1 MRFPITKRAR
11 AKYRFQ
17 TSLFAAD
24 GKVFLPDVKTL
35 HSFVFHINQ
44 TINLHDH
51 PGKTLKASQ
60 IHGMGLLDEIFH
72 HVFNLYLQENP
83 TIINRLFSSLQVTFA
98 PSNMDILLN
107 LFVKHYPPQDV
118 YEERLTTQQYLA
130 RQGVTCSN
138 QETALID
145 LILLWVSTQNQA
157 LIPFASLIWEPDVL
171 IHPLFNPVL
180 KYIEWS
186 FSELPGF
193 GPEKQA
199 LLDMLKSPSEKVPDS
214 IPGQLE
220 YIRIHWGFL
229 LGDLLNFQLLNNFDL
244 IKEEEKPGFT
254 GPGPAEVLVYDSK
267 TMSSSFSSSGFDR
280 EAKAFSLDC
289 DWMPGLVLIAKNI
302 FVWLEQLSKKYNLS
316 ITTLEQIP
324 DDELMNL
331 QAHGINGLWLIGLWQ
346 RSPASARIKQLT
358 GNPEAVSSAY
368 SLYSYRIAEELGG
381 DAAYE
386 ILKQKAEKFGIRLA
400 SDMVPNHM
408 GIDSEWVIQHPEW
421 FLSVNESPFPSY
433 SFNGTDLSSDE
444 NILIQIEDHYYDRSD
459 AAVVF
464 RRTDKRTGISK
475 YIYHGNDGTAMPWND
490 TAQLNY
496 IDPAVREI
504 VIQTIIEIARKFP
517 IIRFDAAMTLA
528 KKHIQRL
535 WYPEPGSGGAI
546 PSRSNHSI
554 TQYNFDQALPKE
566 FWREVVERV
575 EKEVPGTLLLAE
587 AFWLM
592 EGYFVRTLGMH
603 RVYNSAFMH
612 MLRDEDNA
620 GYRKLIKN
628 TLEFDPEILERFVN
642 FMNNPDERTAI
653 DQFGSGDKYF
663 GVCTLMVTLPGLP
676 MFGHG
681 QIEGLTEK
689 YGMEYRKP
697 KLDETGVYELD
708 KQHFNK
714 ISPLLQNRELFASA
728 DHFRLFDFQQP
739 DGNINENVF
748 AFTNQYGKHRVFVLF
763 NNSYQE
769 TDGKVVN
776 SFPHTDAAD
785 RHTGKYSL
793 NIAAAF
799 GLFTENHRY
808 LCLHD
813 LSTDCYQIR
822 LSNQIV
828 EHGFETHLNG
838 YEYHVFTKVQ
848 SSDQLNDETLRQ
860 LYEIYGQNP
869 IPNLQQALNQIY
881 GERNDPVRTN
891 ADLVVRVIE
900 CVQQSR
906 SSDKP
911 DNSQHLAEAVT
922 AYLENV
928 KEISNIQDDLSQ
940 LQAEIMQMLT
950 TLLQIPKLAKSLNV
964 PGTKNV
970 STHLKKISTD
980 LNENYSRTL
989 SLTVWVLVSQ
999 FHKHISTLSSP
1010 SDGIDWINSWNLDQS
1025 IKIALSKSGI
1035 SEDAAEHKT
1044 AFLKLAIKYQD
1055 WFIEGCTMN
1064 HSQILKGWLITPD
1077 IRESLKVN
1085 YYEEILWYHQESF
1098 MELIWWMEI
1107 MPIMK
1112 AFSDQESN
1120 RVTAAETVISLK
1132 DIFKKI
1138 QTRHQKSYC
1147 KVDLLLASKDLP

>member
-1 MRFPITKRAR
+1 MMQFPITKRAR
-11 AKYRFQ
+11 GKYRFAS
-17 TSLFAAD
+17 SLFASN
-24 GKVFLPDVKTL
+24 GKVVLPDVKAL
-35 HSFVFHINQ
+35 HNFVFQINQ
-44 TINLHDH
+44 TINVNDH
-51 PGKTLKASQ
+51 SGKTLKASQ
-60 IHGMGLLDEIFH
+60 IHGMGLLEEIFH
-72 HVFNLYLQENP
+72 HVFNLYQQQNP
-83 TIINRLFSSLQVTFA
+83 NVISNLFSSLQVTFTPA
-98 PSNMDILLN
+98 NLDILLN
-107 LFVKHYPPQDV
+107 LFVKHYPPQV
-118 YEERLTTQQYLA
+118 VVEEHQTTQEYLA
-130 RQGVTCSN
+130 DQSPTGSN
-138 QETALID
+138 QETTLID

-171 IHPLFNPVL
+171 IHPLFNPIL
-180 KYIEWS
+180 KHIERA
-186 FSELPGF
+186 FSDLPGF
-193 GPEKQA
+193 GPAQQSLIE
-199 LLDMLKSPSEKVPDS
+199 MLKSPAEKVPDS

-220 YIRIHWGFL
+220 YIRIHWGYL
-229 LGDLLNFQLLNNFDL
+229 LGDLINFQLLNNIDL

-267 TMSSSFSSSGFDR
+267 SMSSSFSSSGFDR
-280 EAKAFSLDC
+280 EAKAFSLDRE
-289 DWMPGLVLIAKNI
+289 WMPGLVLIAKNI

-316 ITTLEQIP
+316 ITTLDLIP
-324 DDELMNL
+324 DTELMNL
-331 QAHGINGLWLIGLWQ
+331 QTHGINGLWLIGLWQ

-358 GNPEAVSSAY
+358 GNPDAVSSAY

-381 DAAYE
+381 DSAYE
-386 ILKQKAEKFGIRLA
+386 MLKQKAEKFGIRMA

-408 GIDSEWVIQHPEW
+408 GIDSEWVMQHPEW
-421 FLSVNESPFPSY
+421 FLSVGESPFPAY
-433 SFNGTDLSSDE
+433 SFNGPDLSMDE
-444 NILIQIEDHYYDRSD
+444 NILVQIEDHYYDRTD

-464 RRTDKRTGISK
+464 HRMDKRTGESRF
-475 YIYHGNDGTAMPWND
+475 IYHGNDGTAMPWND

-496 IDPAVREI
+496 LDPTVREI
-504 VIQTIIEIARKFP
+504 VIQTIIEIARKSP

-535 WYPEPGSGGAI
+535 WYPEPGAGGAI
-546 PSRSNHSI
+546 PSRSNYSLSRHD
-554 TQYNFDQALPKE
+554 FEQAVPKE

-628 TLEFDPEILERFVN
+628 TLEFDPEILKRFVN
-642 FMNNPDERTAI
+642 FMNNPDERTAL

-697 KLDETGVYELD
+697 ILDETGIFEFD
-708 KQHFNK
+708 KQHFSK
-714 ISPLLQNRELFASA
+714 ISPLLQNRELFANV
-728 DHFRLFDFQQP
+728 DHFRLFDFQQS

-748 AFTNQYGKHRVFVLF
+748 AYTNQCGKHRVLVLF
-763 NNSYQE
+763 NNAYQE
-769 TDGKVVN
+769 TEGRVVN

-813 LSTDCYQIR
+813 LSTDSYQIR

-828 EHGFETHLNG
+828 EHGFETHLKG
-838 YEYHVFTKVQ
+838 YEYHVFTKIHPTEA
-848 SSDQLNDETLRQ
+848 LNDETFKQ
-860 LYEIYGQNP
+860 LYEMYGQNS
-869 IPNLQQALNQIY
+869 IPNLQHALNQIY
-881 GERNDPVRTN
+881 GQKVDPLRVN
-891 ADLVVRVIE
+891 ADLMSQVLE
-900 CVQQSR
+900 CMQRSQ
-906 SSDKP
+906 SSDQQ
-911 DNSQHLAEAVT
+911 NQLAEAVN
-922 AYLENV
+922 AYLNNV
-928 KEISNIQDDLSQ
+928 KELTQFQGDFSQ
-940 LQAEIMQMLT
+940 LQAEIMLMLT
-950 TLLQIPKLAKSLNV
+950 TLIQLPKLAKSLDV

-970 STHLKKISTD
+970 ANHLSKISID
-980 LNENYSRTL
+980 LEDNLPHQL
-989 SLTVWVLVSQ
+989 SLSAWILVSQ
-999 FHKHISTLSSP
+999 FHKHIP
-1010 SDGIDWINSWNLDQS
+1010 PMNNPCDGLEWLKKWNLDQS
-1025 IKIALSKSGI
+1025 VAMALSKSGMT
-1035 SEDAAEHKT
+1035 EDSANQKT
-1044 AFLKLAIKYQD
+1044 IFLKLAVKYQD
-1055 WFIEGCTMN
+1055 WFIEDSTKDY
-1064 HSQILKGWLITPD
+1064 SQILKSWLITQD

-1085 YYEEILWYHQESF
+1085 FYEDTLWYHQESF

-1107 MPIMK
+1107 VPILK
-1112 AFSDQESN
+1112 ALSTLESN
-1120 RVTAAETVISLK
+1120 RVTAAETVTALK

-1138 QTRHQKSYC
+1138 QTRHSKSFC
-1147 KVDLLLASKDLP
+1147 KVDLLLGKKELS